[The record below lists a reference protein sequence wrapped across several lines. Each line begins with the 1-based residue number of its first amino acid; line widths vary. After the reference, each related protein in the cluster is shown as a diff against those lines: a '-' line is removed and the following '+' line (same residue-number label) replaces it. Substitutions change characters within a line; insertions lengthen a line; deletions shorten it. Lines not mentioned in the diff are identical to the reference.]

1 MADIFP
7 LKRALAPFKVQ
18 IMFIVLFPYEFRAKK
33 LSFLA
38 AKFEIVINDTEK
50 SYTRLKLV

>member
-1 MADIFP
+1 MADNFP
-7 LKRALAPFKVQ
+7 LRRALAPFKVQ